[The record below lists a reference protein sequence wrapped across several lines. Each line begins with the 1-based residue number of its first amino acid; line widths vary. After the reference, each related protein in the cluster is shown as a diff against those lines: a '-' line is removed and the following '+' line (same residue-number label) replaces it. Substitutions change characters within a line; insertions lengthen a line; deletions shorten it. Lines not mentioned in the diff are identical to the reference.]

1 MKSIFISTIITSV
14 FLFTHLIVLAQDA
27 DKTVEIK
34 VSGSGETQEDAKLI
48 AFRSAIEQAFGTF
61 ISSKTEILND
71 NLIAD
76 QITSVASGNIQSFKI
91 LNESQLPDG
100 SWGVTLNAI
109 VSISKL
115 TSFSEAKGIAIE
127 IKGGLFALNIKQQLL
142 NEQGEIKA
150 IHEMIGLLHEPMQT
164 SFNYEIKSGEPKSM
178 DPESKNWEIPLTV
191 TASANKN
198 MDFCSTYLINTL
210 AALSLSEEEV
220 ATYKNLNKAVF
231 SVLVNFRGDSKIY
244 NQQPVG
250 LNELRISGRLFY
262 LRKQSSINAL
272 NTLTSQWAY
281 YTRLFTVNSG
291 LDDLICKDE
300 GTFHGIT
307 KGGSINLLSN
317 TQQAAVFSW
326 QDKRTLQQIEQMT
339 GYSVKPR
346 GVVSEFKHGGFVLY
360 EKNGHGLIVSNLD
373 LGYLKWIDAKTAC
386 ENLSINGYD
395 DWILPNR
402 EQIKKVCENIYK
414 SGYGGL
420 GSKWQ
425 QELNT
430 REPYS
435 SDRRTGITWDTY
447 WTSELFKRGDK
458 DIDSSYDNSEF
469 EDAALAFRFDNLIM
483 VQEKNVPRR
492 VRAVRVF

>member
-1 MKSIFISTIITSV
+1 MKSIFISTIITIV

-34 VSGSGETQEDAKLI
+34 VSGSGKTQEDAKLI
-48 AFRSAIEQAFGTF
+48 ALRSAIEQAFGTF
-61 ISSKTEILND
+61 ISAKTEILND
-71 NLIAD
+71 NIIAD

-109 VSISKL
+109 VSINKL

-150 IHEMIGLLHEPMQT
+150 VHEMVGLLHEPMQT
-164 SFNYEIKSGEPKSM
+164 SLNYEIKNGEPKSM
-178 DPESKNWEIPLTV
+178 DTESKNWEIPLTV

-198 MDFCSTYLINTL
+198 MDFCSNYFINTL
-210 AALSLSEEEV
+210 AALSLTDEEV
-220 ATYKNLNKAVF
+220 TTYKNLNKAVF
-231 SVLVNFRGDSKIY
+231 SVGVNFRGVSKIY
-244 NQQPVG
+244 
-250 LNELRISGRLFY
+250 Y
-262 LRKQSSINAL
+262 LRKQSSVDVINSFAK
-272 NTLTSQWAY
+272 QWYFYA
-281 YTRLFTVNSG
+281 RLFTVNSG
-291 LDDLICKDE
+291 LDELNCKDE
-300 GTFHGIT
+300 GKFHSII
-307 KGGSINLLSN
+307 KGGLFNLLSN
-317 TQQAAVFSW
+317 RQQAAIFSW

-339 GYSVKPR
+339 GYSVKPK
-346 GVVSEFKHGGFVLY
+346 GVVSEFKHGGYVVY

-402 EQIKKVCENIYK
+402 EQIKKVYENIYK
-414 SGYGGL
+414 SGFGNIID
-420 GSKWQ
+420 
-425 QELNT
+425 E
-430 REPYS
+430 
-435 SDRRTGITWDTY
+435 TY
-447 WTSELFKRGDK
+447 WTCELFKRGDK
-458 DIDSSYDNSEF
+458 DIDSSYDDAEF
-469 EDAALAFRFDNLIM
+469 QDAALAFRFDNLIM
-483 VQEKNVPRR
+483 VQEKYVPRR